1 MQLIQKGNT
10 PNSPTEAWVCDTEQE
25 INEIPPKAPVGS
37 VVIVLTDNGMIVKMK
52 NNAGNWVAL

>member
-10 PNSPTEAWVCDTEQE
+10 PNTPIEAWVCDTEQE
-25 INEIPPKAPVGS
+25 VNEIPSNAPIGS
-37 VVIVLTDNGMIVKMK
+37 IAIILSDGMTIKMK